1 MKVVEKLSK
10 TLFWDVDIK
19 KLDNEK
25 SKHFIIGRVLDFGT
39 LEDWKIIKDFYG
51 ITTIKEV
58 AEGHNFS
65 SKKNINFWSTILN
78 FSNQN
83 GANHKENQV
92 CFGDAK

>member
-1 MKVVEKLSK
+1 MKVAEKLSE

-51 ITTIKEV
+51 ITTIKKV

-78 FSNQN
+78 FSKSKWSQSQR
-83 GANHKENQV
+83 KSSM
-92 CFGDAK
+92 FWRR

>member
-1 MKVVEKLSK
+1 MKVAEKLSK

-51 ITTIKEV
+51 ITKILVSLAQLEDSLNY
-58 AEGHNFS
+58 HN
-65 SKKNINFWSTILN
+65 
-78 FSNQN
+78 
-83 GANHKENQV
+83 E
-92 CFGDAK
+92 

>member
-1 MKVVEKLSK
+1 MKVAEKLSK

-78 FSNQN
+78 FSKSKWSQSQR
-83 GANHKENQV
+83 KPSMFWK
-92 CFGDAK
+92 C